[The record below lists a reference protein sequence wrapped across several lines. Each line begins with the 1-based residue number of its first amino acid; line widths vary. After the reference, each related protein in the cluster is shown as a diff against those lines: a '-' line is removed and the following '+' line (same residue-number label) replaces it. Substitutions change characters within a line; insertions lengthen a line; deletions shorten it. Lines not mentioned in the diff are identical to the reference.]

1 MLVCLPATE
10 VEITYQVRPVG
21 FESKPRSFANGWRIL
36 RSMMV
41 LLKDNKPFLV
51 FGWLAICSLIV
62 VLGLGVPVIVDFART
77 GLAERLPSA
86 LLATGLAV
94 VGLAQ
99 LAVGLIL
106 DTLARARVEAK
117 RIAYLQTR

>member
-1 MLVCLPATE
+1 VLVCLPATE

-51 FGWLAICSLIV
+51 FGWLAIGSLIV
-62 VLGLGVPVIVDFART
+62 DFVRT
-77 GLAERLPSA
+77 GLAERLPTA

-117 RIAYLQTR
+117 RIAYLQTRQAVACDP